1 MAANILTSRCVL
13 VTGATAGIGRALARE
28 IRDLPTHPTVIVMG
42 RRQARLDELAKEG
55 FETVKFD
62 MDTTPDKIKA
72 FADEVVGKYPELDAV
87 ILNAGV
93 QNMVNFAEPEK
104 VDFSKISSEFNI
116 NYLAVVSMMA
126 AFLPHFIKI
135 GDSLQKERP
144 ALLVPVTSGL
154 AMIPLAPVCNYSA
167 TKAALHSLTFSLRIQ
182 MENAKTNVHLLEII
196 PPLVE
201 SELHD
206 AEGTT
211 DSLSKFWMP
220 LAEFTSIVMDG
231 LKEGKIAITAGSA
244 TATYDRF
251 EKPKE
256 NLKNGMMNVDI
267 QK

>member
-1 MAANILTSRCVL
+1 
-13 VTGATAGIGRALARE
+13 
-28 IRDLPTHPTVIVMG
+28 
-42 RRQARLDELAKEG
+42 Q
-55 FETVKFD
+55 
-62 MDTTPDKIKA
+62 
-72 FADEVVGKYPELDAV
+72 LDAV

-116 NYLAVVSMMA
+116 NYLAVVSMMT
-126 AFLPHFIKI
+126 AFLPHLIKI
-135 GDSLQKERP
+135 GKERP

-154 AMIPLAPVCNYSA
+154 AMIPLPPVCNYSA

-211 DSLSKFWMP
+211 ETLSKFWMP
-220 LAEFTSIVMDG
+220 LAEFTSIVMEG
-231 LKEGKIAITAGSA
+231 LKEGKIAIAAGMA
-244 TATYDRF
+244 AATYDRF

-256 NLKNGMMNVDI
+256 NFKNGMMDV
-267 QK
+267 KMTK

>member
-1 MAANILTSRCVL
+1 MSANILTSKCVL

-28 IRDLPTHPTVIVMG
+28 IRDLPTHPTVIVTG

-72 FADEVVGKYPELDAV
+72 FADEVVGKYPKLDAI
-87 ILNAGV
+87 ILNAAI

-104 VDFSKISSEFNI
+104 VDLSKISREFNI
-116 NYLAVVSMMA
+116 NYLAVVSMMT
-126 AFLPHFIKI
+126 AFLPHLIKI
-135 GDSLQKERP
+135 GNERP
-144 ALLVPVTSGL
+144 ALLIPVTSDL
-154 AMIPLAPVCNYSA
+154 SMIPLAPVCNYSA
-167 TKAALHSLTFSLRIQ
+167 TKAALHSLIFSLRIQ
-182 MENAKTNVHLLEII
+182 MENAKTNVHVLEII

-206 AEGTT
+206 AEGRTET
-211 DSLSKFWMP
+211 VSKYWMP
-220 LAEFTSIVMDG
+220 LAEFTSTVMDG
-231 LKEGKIAITAGSA
+231 LKEGKIAITAGWA

-256 NLKNGMMNVDI
+256 GFRNGMMNVDM
-267 QK
+267 QN